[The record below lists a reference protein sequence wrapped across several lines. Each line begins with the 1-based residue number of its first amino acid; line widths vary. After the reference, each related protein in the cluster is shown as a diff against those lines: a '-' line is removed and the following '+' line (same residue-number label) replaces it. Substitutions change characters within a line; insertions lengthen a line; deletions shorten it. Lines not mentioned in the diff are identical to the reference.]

1 MVKKYIFFIVYF
13 WYSILA
19 VNFYRGLY
27 IMSSRID
34 KHATKKKKRTWLRIL
49 IFSFVFLFLVV
60 GGYVYSVYNSLTD
73 AVDTMH
79 EPIKREISEKRTEEI
94 SLDKAQPFSVLL
106 LGVDEREGDRGR
118 SDSII
123 TLTINPEQDSVKM
136 LSIPRDTRTEIVGK
150 GIEDKINHAY
160 AFGGVEMSLATVE
173 NFLDIPID
181 YVVQINMEGFKDIV
195 DSVGGVTVQNDLDF
209 TYEGTH
215 FPKGELKLSGEKAL
229 KYSQMRYEDPR
240 GDFGRQ
246 QRQRQIIQGVINEGA
261 SLNTL
266 ANFGDIFKALGN
278 NVKTNLTFNEIMTIQ
293 SKYKSASK
301 SIEQLSINGQGT
313 KINGTYYFKVS
324 QDEQNRIKN
333 TLKQHLAL

>member
-1 MVKKYIFFIVYF
+1 
-13 WYSILA
+13 
-19 VNFYRGLY
+19 
-27 IMSSRID
+27 MSSRID
-34 KHATKKKKRTWLRIL
+34 KNATKKKKRTWLRIL
-49 IFSFVFLFLVV
+49 IFSFVFMFLVV

-79 EPIKREISEKRTEEI
+79 APIKREMSEKRKEVI
-94 SLDKAQPFSVLL
+94 SLDEAQPFSVLL

-123 TLTINPEQDSVKM
+123 TLTVNPKQNSVKM

-150 GIEDKINHAY
+150 GTQDKINHAY

-195 DSVGGVTVQNDLDF
+195 DSVGGVTVNNDLDF
-209 TYEGTH
+209 TYEGVH
-215 FPKGELKLSGEKAL
+215 FPKGDIKLSGEEAL
-229 KYSQMRYEDPR
+229 KYSRMRYEDPR

-261 SLNTL
+261 SLSTL
-266 ANFGDIFKALGN
+266 ANFGDIFTALGS
-278 NVKTNLTFNEIMTIQ
+278 NVKTNLTFEEMITIQ
-293 SKYKSASK
+293 SKYRNAS
-301 SIEQLSINGQGT
+301 SQVEQIQLSGQGT
-313 KINGTYYFKVS
+313 KIDGVYYL
-324 QDEQNRIKN
+324 QMNEPELENAKN
-333 TLKQHLAL
+333 ILLQHLELQ